1 MDRLHLDFN
10 SWLNTPAHHHWLAA
24 EGLRLLDFARASRLP
39 EGFGHLDERGWLPD
53 APAQTL
59 ITARMTHSFALG
71 ALQGLPGCAP
81 LVDHGLAALNGCLR
95 DADQGGWYA
104 VAHAADGDLGK
115 AAYLHAFVAL
125 AASSAVAAGR
135 PGAQALLDE
144 AVEVIHTRFWHEEE
158 GAMRES
164 FDRIWSR
171 EEAYR
176 GANSNMHSVEA
187 FLALA
192 DATHDPRW
200 LERALRIA
208 ERVIHQHAA
217 HNQYRV
223 IEHFHPGWE
232 ADLEYNHA
240 RPDDPFRPYGST
252 PGHAFEWA
260 RLLLHLEAALLDA
273 VRPAPTWLLTDA
285 RGLFAQACRTAWH
298 VDGAPGLVYTLDWQD
313 QPVVRQRMHWVTC
326 EAIAASAALLRRTGE
341 HGYEQWYR
349 DFWEFAAEHLL
360 DRVHGSWHHELDEHN
375 RPGAK
380 VWAGKPDLYHA
391 LQAVLLPRLP
401 LAPSLACSLAKVG
414 GQHIVTGW

>member
-1 MDRLHLDFN
+1 MERLQLEFS
-10 SWLNTPAHHHWLAA
+10 SWLNTPSHHHWLAA
-24 EGLRLLDFARASRLP
+24 EGLRLLDFARASKLQ

-59 ITARMTHSFALG
+59 ITARMTHSFAL
-71 ALQGLPGCAP
+71 ASLQGLPGFAA
-81 LVDHGLAALNGCLR
+81 LVDHGLAALAGSLR
-95 DADQGGWYA
+95 DAEQGGWYA
-104 VAHAADGDLGK
+104 VAHATDGDMGK

-135 PGAQALLDE
+135 PGAQALLDQ
-144 AVEVIHTRFWHEEE
+144 AVEVILARFWSEEE

-164 FDRIWSR
+164 FDRLWSR
-171 EEAYR
+171 AEPYR

-192 DATHDPRW
+192 DVTHDPHW

-208 ERVIHQHAA
+208 ERVIHQHAVP
-217 HNQYRV
+217 NQYRV
-223 IEHFHPGWE
+223 IEHFHPDWS
-232 ADLEYNHA
+232 ADLTYNQA
-240 RPDDPFRPYGST
+240 QPADPFRPFGST

-273 VRPAPTWLLTDA
+273 VRPAPTWLLASA
-285 RGLFAQACRTAWH
+285 RGLFEQACRTAWH
-298 VDGAPGLVYTLDWQD
+298 ADGAPGLVYTLDWND
-313 QPVVRQRMHWVTC
+313 KPVVRQRMHWVTA
-326 EAIAASAALLRRTGE
+326 EAIAASAALLRRTGDAQYE
-341 HGYEQWYR
+341 HWYR
-349 DFWEFAAEHLL
+349 DFWEYAAVHLL
-360 DRVHGSWHHELDEHN
+360 DREHGSWHHELDPQN
-375 RPGAK
+375 RPSAT

-401 LAPSLACSLAKVG
+401 LAPSLASNLARLG

>member
-1 MDRLHLDFN
+1 MDRLPLDFN
-10 SWLNTPAHHHWLAA
+10 SWLNTLAHHHWLAA
-24 EGLRLLDFARASRLP
+24 EGLRLLDFAQAAKLT

-59 ITARMTHSFALG
+59 ITARMTHSFAL
-71 ALQGLPGCAP
+71 ATIQGLPGHAP
-81 LVDHGLAALNGCLR
+81 LVDHGLAALAGCLR
-95 DADQGGWYA
+95 DAEQGGWYA
-104 VAHAADGDLGK
+104 VAHAADGDTGK

-125 AASSAVAAGR
+125 AASSAVVAGR
-135 PGAQALLDE
+135 PGAQALLDQ
-144 AVEVIHTRFWHEEE
+144 AIEVIDARFWSEEE
-158 GAMRES
+158 GAMLES

-192 DATHDPRW
+192 DVTHDPRW

-208 ERVIHQHAA
+208 ERVIHHHAVPNQH
-217 HNQYRV
+217 RV
-223 IEHFHPGWE
+223 IEHFHADWS
-232 ADLEYNHA
+232 ADLAYNQA
-240 RPDDPFRPYGST
+240 RPADPFRPYGST

-273 VRPAPTWLLTDA
+273 VRPAPTWLAAAA
-285 RGLFAQACRTAWH
+285 RGLFEQACRTAWN
-298 VDGAPGLVYTLDWQD
+298 VDGQTGLVYTLDWND
-313 QPVVRQRMHWVTC
+313 SPVVRQRMHWVTA

-341 HGYEQWYR
+341 HAYEHWYR
-349 DFWEFAAEHLL
+349 CFWEFAAAHLL
-360 DRVHGSWHHELDEHN
+360 DREHGSWHHELDEHN

-401 LAPSLACSLAKVG
+401 LAPSLASALARQG
-414 GQHIVTGW
+414 GENIVTGW